1 MRLTSRPEAGE
12 AHRDEE
18 RWRHLIP
25 GPVLDAATAIGVAM
39 LGLASG
45 LGARAQGEHMP
56 VAALPVLAAMGLSLF
71 PRRRFP
77 AAVLAAVA
85 AMVLTLKVL
94 RAPLGGTFLAVLC
107 ACYSAA
113 VYGSRRFALGLT
125 AGALAALLALGI
137 PNALGVGGS
146 LLAGVP
152 TPTILAGIGAV
163 LVGMVIRSQFATRSA
178 HMAVL
183 AERARWAS
191 AEAAQEAR
199 RATLAERLRIARELH
214 DIVAHHLSVVVIQ
227 AQGAQRM
234 AGRDP
239 ARAQQALADIEQT
252 GRTALAEMRR
262 LLGLLRAGDP
272 DPDADG
278 GDDRLPAL
286 GVADVS
292 ALVERMAAAGLPVT
306 VRTTGEA
313 RPVPEDV
320 GLSVYRIT
328 QEALTNVLRHAGPA
342 EAEVH
347 LHYGDELEISITD
360 NGRGASAGL
369 SEEDAA
375 GAGAAGAGAAG
386 AGPAGA
392 GPAGAGPAGGAR
404 AGSGL
409 AGSGRGTTGMR
420 ERIAALGGRLTVG
433 PQPGGGFRVHAVIP
447 GPYRP
452 AGPAADKNGLP

>member
-1 MRLTSRPEAGE
+1 VRLTLRPEARE
-12 AHRDEE
+12 AHRNEE

-25 GPVLDAATAIGVAM
+25 GPVLDAAIAIGVAV

-45 LGARAQGEHMP
+45 LGARAQGEHVP
-56 VAALPVLAAMGLSLF
+56 AAALPVLAAMGLSLF

-77 AAVLAAVA
+77 AAALAAVA
-85 AMVLTLKVL
+85 VMVLTLEVL

-125 AGALAALLALGI
+125 VGAMAAFLTLGI

-146 LLAGVP
+146 LLGGVP
-152 TPTILAGIGAV
+152 IPTILAGSGAV

-178 HMAVL
+178 HIAVL

-191 AEAAQEAR
+191 AQAAQEAR

-234 AGRDP
+234 VGRDP

-278 GDDRLPAL
+278 GGDRLPAL

-360 NGRGASAGL
+360 NGRGASASL

-375 GAGAAGAGAAG
+375 GAG
-386 AGPAGA
+386 
-392 GPAGAGPAGGAR
+392 PAGGVRDGGPR

-452 AGPAADKNGLP
+452 AGPAADKDGLP